1 MKVPINRQW
10 CMEMALR
17 EGDAEMG
24 AGLVETLFEHGR
36 SPLVAPEAEEPPAPS
51 GFGRLVN
58 LLRRKRRVT
67 LEGVAGEV
75 GVELADLMALEQDPH
90 HIPHLR
96 TAYLLADFFGLPLA
110 RVLQLAG
117 LSESG
122 ESNMEAAVPFA
133 ASADPSAELSQEER
147 AVLDA
152 FVKVLN
158 EER

>member
-1 MKVPINRQW
+1 MKVRINRQW

-17 EGDAEMG
+17 EGDAEVG
-24 AGLVETLFEHGR
+24 GGLVETLFELHGG
-36 SPLVAPEAEEPPAPS
+36 SAPGAEEPAPS

-67 LEGVAGEV
+67 VERMAGEV
-75 GVELADLMALEQDPH
+75 GVDLADLVALEQDPH
-90 HIPHLR
+90 HIPDLR
-96 TAYLLADFFGLPLA
+96 TAYLLADFFSLPLA

-122 ESNMEAAVPFA
+122 ESNLEAAIPFA
-133 ASADPSAELSQEER
+133 ASADPSAELSDEER